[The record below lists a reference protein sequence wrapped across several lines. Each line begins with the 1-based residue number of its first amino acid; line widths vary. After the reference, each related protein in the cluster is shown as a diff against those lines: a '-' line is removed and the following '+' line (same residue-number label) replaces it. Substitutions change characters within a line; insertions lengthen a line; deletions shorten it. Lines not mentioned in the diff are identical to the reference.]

1 MSGDVIEYKKALK
14 IPKDDVPM
22 QSYIRNYP
30 LHASSP
36 LTVPTYSIW
45 KDITIEHHLQPP
57 AECDLCLPKH
67 TICLLLRDCQ
77 TERRVNGGQLHCHQ
91 AQRGE
96 VIVYP
101 ATSEHWVRWQEQ
113 AEFLLLFLDPDL
125 VTRVLDELKSRTSV
139 EMMASE
145 QERDDPLLLQVV
157 LALKAEI
164 DDGMVASS
172 SLYAESLTTTLAAH
186 LLRHYTVWKP
196 PSQGT
201 GQTHPASTLRPV
213 IEYIHDNLDQHLT
226 LADLSQ
232 VAGMSPY
239 HFART
244 FKRVTGVTPHRYVL
258 AARVEQAKNLL
269 LQGRLTLAEISSQVG
284 FFDQS
289 HFTRAF
295 KQLVGVTPS
304 TLLRQNSKNILE

>member
-1 MSGDVIEYKKALK
+1 MSGREDLESA
-14 IPKDDVPM
+14 VPM
-22 QSYIRNYP
+22 HFHIQNYP
-30 LHASSP
+30 PHASSP
-36 LTVPTYSIW
+36 LTVPNYSIW
-45 KDITIEHHLQPP
+45 EGITIEHHLQPP
-57 AECDLCLPKH
+57 AECDLCLPQH

-77 TERRVNGGQLHCHQ
+77 TERRVNGGKLHCHH
-91 AQRGE
+91 ARRGE
-96 VIVYP
+96 VIVFP
-101 ATSEHWVRWQEQ
+101 ATLEHWVRWQEQ

-125 VTRVLDELKSRTSV
+125 LTRVSDELASRHSV

-145 QERDDPLLLQVV
+145 QERADPLLLQVV

-164 DDGMVASS
+164 DEGMVASS

-201 GQTHPASTLRPV
+201 GQTHPASTLRHV
-213 IEYIHDNLDQHLT
+213 IEYIHDNLDQPLT
-226 LADLSQ
+226 LAELSQ

-244 FKRVTGVTPHRYVL
+244 FKQTTGVPPHQYVL
-258 AARVEQAKNLL
+258 NARVERARGLL
-269 LQGRLTLAEISSQVG
+269 LQGKLTIAEIASQVG

-289 HFTRAF
+289 HLTRSI
-295 KQLVGVTPS
+295 KRLVGVTPKS
-304 TLLRQNSKNILE
+304 LLRQSSKNVPA